1 MPSPNPL
8 TKFIAAC
15 EPGTPAGSEYY
26 VERQQSRAERLFQA
40 VEPAEKMRALLVG
53 QTGVGKST
61 ELARVVY
68 ATRPDFQ
75 AFRIPVDEY
84 LDLDLATWHDIL
96 VLSACGLGTVGDS
109 RSAHLELAAALQP
122 RRRTEEKEVIKKQSQ
137 SALKSL
143 SSPESVIERTKTVVT
158 GGPPEPTPL
167 QRFRNDFRAVHETI
181 ESGRA
186 QYWDLALSVIAAVK
200 KTLNKQLILILD
212 GLEKMTLYGA
222 RRLFGDEGQFLSKF
236 PCRMI
241 ATAPLALTFD
251 GSFGQIEENFS
262 YVERL
267 RAVSVE
273 AEGAGERFCRDLLQR
288 RGASEICSEA
298 LLTRAIG
305 FGAGMPRQ
313 LLQVLSYAAKQALG
327 DGLEQISE
335 EALLRACRR
344 LSEKWQYQLGPNDY
358 ASLEKADEDREP
370 AERARLLQLGACVEH
385 DRPEG
390 GLQIDVNPLVEGL
403 IQRWAAKDAA
413 RGGRGGK

>member
-15 EPGTPAGSEYY
+15 EPGTPAGFEHY

-61 ELARVVY
+61 ELDRVAHV
-68 ATRPDFQ
+68 TRVDFL
-75 AFRIPVDEY
+75 AFHIPVDEY

-96 VLSACGLGTVGDS
+96 VLSACVLWHQQPEVPKEFQHLAKALSPRQSRFHHGLED
-109 RSAHLELAAALQP
+109 LL
-122 RRRTEEKEVIKKQSQ
+122 I
-137 SALKSL
+137 
-143 SSPESVIERTKTVVT
+143 T

-167 QRFRNDFRAVHETI
+167 QRFRNDFCAVHETI

-186 QYWDLALSVIAAVK
+186 QFWDLALSVIAAAK
-200 KTLNKQLILILD
+200 DARNKQLILIFD
-212 GLEKMTLYGA
+212 GLEKMTLQGA
-222 RRLFGDEGQFLSKF
+222 HRLFGDEGQFLRKF

-262 YVERL
+262 YVARL

-273 AEGAGERFCRDLLQR
+273 AEGEGERFCRELLER

-298 LLTRAIG
+298 LLTMAIR

-344 LSEKWQYQLGPNDY
+344 LSEKWQYQLGPKDY